1 MKLFIVEDEVF
12 ALRTLCRKIED
23 LNEDWEISGTA
34 ADGVEALPLIEKTR
48 PDVVLTDI
56 RMSRMDGITLIR
68 EMKEKNIGAVPVI
81 ISGYQE
87 FEYAKQAI
95 QLGVTDYLLKPVEP
109 EELRK
114 CLSSCREKLKKSR
127 THQNI
132 FSFLVGDET
141 FSLRSVSPQD
151 KILLCYLIFSTP
163 LSNSGSLI
171 HPVAGYISDD
181 VIRSVFGT
189 HLPKYPAYCFDGVFT
204 NEKIVL
210 LNLSAPPEHADG
222 ALDRITSDFA
232 KYYHFPVT
240 CYYQPAAPDNL
251 AQSIQSARKACVNSA
266 VLGMSRCGCT
276 RPPAE
281 AAENLTELIDLLI
294 LLIRQDDRELIHSNL
309 LRLCMKWKGEKRT
322 IVASQADLIFIL
334 KALNQKI
341 RETADRRI
349 DAVFYVENI
358 YCFSDSFEELAANF
372 SLLLT
377 ELFGA
382 QTDPEEQSLKGEQLV
397 ERIEEYFRDNLSRS
411 ITLQILAEEMNIS
424 KVHLCRVFKKYRNLT
439 PIDSFNRMK
448 IDRARDLL
456 TRFSGLPLQEISD
469 MLGFSDVYYFSKVF
483 KKIAG
488 VSPSSYRKT
497 HG

>member
-23 LNEDWEISGTA
+23 LNEDFEIIGTA
-34 ADGVEALPLIEKTR
+34 ADGIEALPLIEKTH

-68 EMKEKNIGAVPVI
+68 TLKEKNINAVPVI

-109 EELRK
+109 DELRK
-114 CLSSCREKLKKSR
+114 CLASCREKLKKIH

-132 FSFLVGDET
+132 FSFLLGDET
-141 FSLRSVSPQD
+141 FSLSSVTPQSR
-151 KILLCYLIFSTP
+151 ILLRYLIFSTP

-171 HPVAGYISDD
+171 HPVAGCISDD
-181 VIRSVFGT
+181 MVRNVFSRY
-189 HLPKYPAYCFDGVFT
+189 LPDYTVSCFDGVFT
-204 NEKIVL
+204 NEKIMLFDFSHPVEQADDA
-210 LNLSAPPEHADG
+210 LS
-222 ALDRITSDFA
+222 RITSDFSD
-232 KYYHFPVT
+232 YFRFSVT
-240 CYYQPAAPDNL
+240 CYYELVHADNL
-251 AQSIQSARKACVNSA
+251 AQTIQSARKACVSNA
-266 VLGMSRCGCT
+266 VLGMSRCC
-276 RPPAE
+276 RSLPPAE
-281 AAENLTELIDLLI
+281 AAENLSELINLLI
-294 LLIRQDDRELIHSNL
+294 LLIRQDDRKLIHSNM
-309 LRLCMKWKGEKRT
+309 LRLCMKWKKEQRT
-322 IVASQADLIFIL
+322 IGASQADLIFIL

-341 RETADRRI
+341 RETTDRRI

-377 ELFGA
+377 ELFST
-382 QTDPEEQSLKGEQLV
+382 QNDPEEQALKGEQLV
-397 ERIEEYFRDNLSRS
+397 ERIEAYFRDNLSRS
-411 ITLQILAEEMNIS
+411 LTLQILADEMNIS

-448 IDRARDLL
+448 IDRARELL
-456 TRFSGLPLQEISD
+456 TRFSALPLQEISD

-497 HG
+497 QE